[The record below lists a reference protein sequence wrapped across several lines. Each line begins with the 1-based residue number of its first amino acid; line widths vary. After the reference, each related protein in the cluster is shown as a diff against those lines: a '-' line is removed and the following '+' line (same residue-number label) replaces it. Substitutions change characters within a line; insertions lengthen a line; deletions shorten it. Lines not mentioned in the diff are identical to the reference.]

1 MMEVV
6 VTTGAI
12 SRAKFQSNHHHRQ
25 TNTQFLQA
33 GCPSCRPTNSV
44 NITHT
49 NSVRIFL
56 VPERDPDNTQIE
68 WLAAGD
74 IPLPRKFR
82 LQKSVDNFELSAKF
96 ANFPNPTIAK
106 IHSNR
111 FFDSHA
117 STSGRHPKFKV
128 DFLVQRYIFVNIFM
142 QIRTVVLCEVAHRQ
156 INKRLVNSL
165 SEVTSFVASCSGAYT
180 ICTDPYQS

>member
-12 SRAKFQSNHHHRQ
+12 SRAKFQSNHHHQ
-25 TNTQFLQA
+25 QTETNTQFLQA

-68 WLAAGD
+68 WLATGD

-117 STSGRHPKFKV
+117 
-128 DFLVQRYIFVNIFM
+128 
-142 QIRTVVLCEVAHRQ
+142 
-156 INKRLVNSL
+156 
-165 SEVTSFVASCSGAYT
+165 
-180 ICTDPYQS
+180 